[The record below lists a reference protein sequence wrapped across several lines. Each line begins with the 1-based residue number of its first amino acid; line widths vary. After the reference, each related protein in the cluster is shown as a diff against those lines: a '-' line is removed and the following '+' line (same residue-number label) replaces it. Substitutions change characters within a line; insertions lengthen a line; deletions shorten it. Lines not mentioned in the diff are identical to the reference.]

1 MKQRKAERL
10 TGCEIRRIGGASA
23 KVSYG
28 AYDADG
34 NLVAEAT
41 HAIED
46 LALEFLVKKVYQ
58 VHSVQALKDNNW
70 RCARC
75 RGAMRLQIHHRR
87 YRSHG
92 GTHRVE
98 NLEPVCAGCHKVI
111 HRLERSK

>member
-1 MKQRKAERL
+1 MKLRKAERL
-10 TGCEIRRIGGASA
+10 TGCEIRRIAGTSA
-23 KVSYG
+23 KVRYG
-28 AYDADG
+28 AYDGDG
-34 NLVAEAT
+34 EFVAEAT

-75 RGAMRLQIHHRR
+75 RGATRLQIHHRE

-98 NLEPVCAGCHKVI
+98 NFEPVCAGCHKII